1 MPHGADLATALHAAR
16 RRPTPG
22 CAEPHSTPRTGPH
35 GGALAGSLRSSSPP
49 AEMVYGWNV
58 PLRSTWK
65 FFKQATIIL
74 SKSLQAGQAST
85 VQLNQ

>member
-1 MPHGADLATALHAAR
+1 MIIGEILDTRQYISNFILLFVDL
-16 RRPTPG
+16 
-22 CAEPHSTPRTGPH
+22 SIIV
-35 GGALAGSLRSSSPP
+35 
-49 AEMVYGWNV
+49 EMVYGWNV